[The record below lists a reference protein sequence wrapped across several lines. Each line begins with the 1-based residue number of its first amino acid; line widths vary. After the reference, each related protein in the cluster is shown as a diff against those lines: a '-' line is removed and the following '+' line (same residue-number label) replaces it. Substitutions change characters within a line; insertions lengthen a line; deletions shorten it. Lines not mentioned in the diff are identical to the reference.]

1 MRNDP
6 DNSLLSPGVA
16 ALPSAAF
23 SFAYGLFLIG
33 LQLFDGGRA
42 LLDEHTFLA
51 DTLARPAVTARPS
64 GSQGKAPGNDQPP
77 ADSPV
82 APLPGEAEALALT
95 QVPARTDSA
104 LAPAKVPG
112 DLSVSDKIAIQ
123 GIRFDLGASVGGT
136 DPGTAIDIRKPYL
149 INGVDAGTTLV
160 RVSADSRLSIPMAEL
175 RKIAPRLRQ
184 SRLADQL
191 DNLGDDEFI
200 FLDAI
205 REKGIQIRYDPTK
218 DEIQFAG

>member
-1 MRNDP
+1 MRMDP

-23 SFAYGLFLIG
+23 CLVYGLFLIG

-42 LLDEHTFLA
+42 LMDDHAFFE
-51 DTLARPAVTARPS
+51 DRSARPAVASRSS
-64 GSQGKAPGNDQPP
+64 GTPDAAPGNDQPP
-77 ADSPV
+77 TDPPV
-82 APLPGEAEALALT
+82 APLPGEAEALA

-104 LAPAKVPG
+104 LAAASVPG
-112 DLSVSDKIAIQ
+112 DPTVSDKIAIQ
-123 GIRFDLGASVGGT
+123 GIRFDLGAPVSRAE
-136 DPGTAIDIRKPYL
+136 PGTALDIRKPYL
-149 INGVDAGTTLV
+149 INGVEAGTTLV

-191 DNLGDDEFI
+191 DNFGDDDFI

-205 REKGIQIRYDPTK
+205 RDKGIQIRYDPAK
-218 DEIQFAG
+218 DEIQFTG